1 MLYNLFE
8 NKKKD
13 VEMKVLGFIALGLLA
28 YGLYRLFVKCD
39 TYLYKTFKY
48 NILKQ
53 EIYIVGAVG
62 DTLFYIGYLWLSSA
76 LHQDGDILN
85 GILLMVFG
93 FVLMVLLLLINMQDT
108 NWYIGLAVTLFQ
120 LGVSAVMA
128 VSVIFIAMMTVAWL
142 SETKPVY
149 KIND

>member
-1 MLYNLFE
+1 
-8 NKKKD
+8 
-13 VEMKVLGFIALGLLA
+13 
-28 YGLYRLFVKCD
+28 
-39 TYLYKTFKY
+39 
-48 NILKQ
+48 
-53 EIYIVGAVG
+53 
-62 DTLFYIGYLWLSSA
+62 
-76 LHQDGDILN
+76 
-85 GILLMVFG
+85 MVFG